1 MNYKLIL
8 ALLGA
13 NSLAVRLEM
22 MQQAE
27 AVAEPIAV
35 PISIEL
41 IEDDIVGGPTTITCD
56 DGSEVMCPAG
66 TRDCFDGSAFYCDTP
81 ELIAPEEEIIL
92 GGPTIITCDDGTEV
106 MCPAGTRD
114 CFDGSE
120 TYCGGPE
127 PEIILGGQ

>member
-1 MNYKLIL
+1 
-8 ALLGA
+8 
-13 NSLAVRLEM
+13 
-22 MQQAE
+22 
-27 AVAEPIAV
+27 
-35 PISIEL
+35 
-41 IEDDIVGGPTTITCD
+41 
-56 DGSEVMCPAG
+56 MCPAG

-81 ELIAPEEEIIL
+81 ELIAPEPEIIV